1 MFVRENKYASGE
13 YQEVDVVPL
22 PDEVRNRFNN
32 TPRKRKENLT
42 RPQQQLSNDK
52 KSYKWMR
59 LAMNGNFFKGDY
71 YLTLTYDE
79 GDIPPPEKA
88 DEAKKDLSN
97 FLRKVRNLYKKVDK
111 ELKYIWVMEYELDQ
125 EGNYLKRVH
134 FHLVMN
140 QGVNRDAIEECWSH
154 GRGKNKKLLGYVNI
168 RKIKPNGDFGL
179 ERLSGYF
186 SKGKRW
192 KKGKKIWNCSRNLSR
207 PQKLHPNDSKY
218 SSRAIEKLFL
228 SNDKGYEALQKK
240 YPNFYITSIEF
251 VNNERKGMHMYLKM
265 WKKERAG

>member
-1 MFVRENKYASGE
+1 MFVRENKYAAGD

-22 PDEVRNRFNN
+22 PDEVKEKLSN
-32 TPRKRKENLT
+32 TSRKRKENMT
-42 RPQQQLSNDK
+42 RPQQQLTNDK
-52 KSYKWMR
+52 RSYKWMR

-88 DEAKKDLSN
+88 EEAKKDLSN

-140 QGVNRDAIEECWSH
+140 QGVNRDAIEECWSQ

-179 ERLSGYF
+179 E
-186 SKGKRW
+186 
-192 KKGKKIWNCSRNLSR
+192 
-207 PQKLHPNDSKY
+207 Y
-218 SSRAIEKLFL
+218 SSRSIEKLFL
-228 SNDKGYEALQKK
+228 SNDKGYEVLQKK